1 MQTGMTYEDF
11 VHYAEETQ
19 DLGGAT
25 VVRKISRNWFNEE
38 VRRSGLLTGRR
49 QEKSFGFSEL
59 TPGGV
64 HDGNRTQTRA

>member
-1 MQTGMTYEDF
+1 MQTEMTYEDF

-38 VRRSGLLTGRR
+38 VRRSGPIDRKAAREILWILRIDSR
-49 QEKSFGFSEL
+49 W
-59 TPGGV
+59 
-64 HDGNRTQTRA
+64 RA